1 MGLPQVTEDET
12 LSFIEARIKSV
23 WSLELLLLLFREPAK
38 AWRRDELVR
47 ELRGSEVVVK
57 EALESLY
64 SAGLVVE
71 NESGTFRFGPS
82 TDPLNEMVASVDR
95 VYTVRPM
102 AIIKAIT
109 GSPNDRLRIFSD
121 AFKFREK

>member
-1 MGLPQVTEDET
+1 MGLPLVTEDET
-12 LSFIEARIKSV
+12 LSFIDARIKSV
-23 WSLELLLLLFREPAK
+23 WSLELLLLLFREPAR

-47 ELRGSEVVVK
+47 ELRGSEVVVQ
-57 EALESLY
+57 EALGSLY
-64 SAGLVVE
+64 KAGLVIEDQPGIV
-71 NESGTFRFGPS
+71 RFGPS
-82 TDPLNEMVASVDR
+82 SDHLRDMVASVDR
-95 VYTVRPM
+95 IYTVRPM